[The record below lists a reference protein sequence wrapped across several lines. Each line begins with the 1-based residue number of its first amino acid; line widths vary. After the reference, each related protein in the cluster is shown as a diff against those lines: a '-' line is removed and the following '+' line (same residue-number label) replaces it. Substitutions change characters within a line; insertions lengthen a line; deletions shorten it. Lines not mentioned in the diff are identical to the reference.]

1 MANTRIFYATQKAGI
16 APLGSTTYTT
26 LRGLQTLGMTTTFNL
41 EQVFEIGQ
49 IGVYE
54 NIEGVPDVEI
64 TLEKVL
70 DGYAPLYTLATQLGT
85 SASLV
90 GRSKAQCQLAVSIYP
105 DTNDVAEGTPGAE
118 VQMSGLFVS
127 SVGYSVSVDGN
138 ATENLS
144 LVGNH
149 KVWVGLVAGTSNAT
163 YANTTPFTDAPDPKS
178 ITGSGGVNRR
188 EDVLFEYTDVEPVG
202 PGGCNTQASGAG
214 TVLPPDIAGISASG
228 TNDRDSNGQ
237 YGAHLQSFSANVDL
251 GREDLFELGRRTAY
265 SKFVNFPVE
274 VTTEIGAIASSGDL
288 VSFTENG
295 INADPPCGGS
305 NLVDRAIRLHMCEG
319 LHLDLGCKNK
329 LSTVGVT
336 GGDAGG
342 GNVEV
347 TYTYTNF
354 NDFSVFHPSDP
365 NWGSAGFVPGYLAG
379 A

>member
-49 IGVYE
+49 IGIYE
-54 NIEGVPDVEI
+54 NVEGVPDVEI
-64 TLEKVL
+64 SLEKVL
-70 DGYAPLYTLATQLGT
+70 DGYAPLYTLATQLAT

-90 GRSKAQCQLAVSIYP
+90 GRSKASCQLAVSIYP
-105 DTNDVAEGTPGAE
+105 DTNDQAEGAPGAE

-138 ATENLS
+138 ATETMS

-149 KVWVGLVAGTSNAT
+149 KVWVGLIAGTSNAT
-163 YANTTPFTDAPDPKS
+163 YANTTPFTDNDNPLS

-188 EDVLFEYTDVEPVG
+188 EDVLFEYSTDANATE
-202 PGGCNTQASGAG
+202 GCASAASGQG
-214 TVLPPDIAGISASG
+214 TVLPQDIYGISASG
-228 TNDRDSNGQ
+228 TNDRDGNLQ
-237 YGAHLQSFSANVDL
+237 YGAHVQNFSSTVDL

-265 SKFVNFPVE
+265 SKFVNFPIE
-274 VTTEIGAIASSGDL
+274 VTTEIGVISTSGDL
-288 VSFTENG
+288 VSVTEEG
-295 INADPPCGGS
+295 LFSDPPCGGS
-305 NLVDRAIRLHMCEG
+305 NLTDRAIRLHMCEG
-319 LHLDLGCKNK
+319 LNLDLGCKNK

-347 TYTYTNF
+347 TYTYSNF

-365 NWGSAGFVPGYLAG
+365 NWGNASFTPGYLVG